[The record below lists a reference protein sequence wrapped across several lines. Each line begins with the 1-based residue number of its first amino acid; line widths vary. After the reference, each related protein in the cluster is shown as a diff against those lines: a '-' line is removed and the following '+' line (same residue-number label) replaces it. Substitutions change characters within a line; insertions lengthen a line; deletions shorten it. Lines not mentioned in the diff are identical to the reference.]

1 MKGKWNKMNKVLVI
15 LTNVA
20 QYGTSAEQTG
30 LWLAEATDFVAK
42 VQAAGF
48 QVDYASAKG
57 GTVPL
62 DPRSLKK
69 VYRSQ
74 EVDTIYQSNDFQTRA
89 LRASL
94 PIAKVNPKDYQGI
107 YFTGG
112 HGVLWDF
119 PNNADFEAA
128 TRQIYQQ
135 GGYVMSV
142 CHGLAGLIFQRD
154 AKGQPLIAGKKVT
167 GFTSAEEVLSGKLF
181 KVPFMTERAAKKA
194 GAHFSQRLPF
204 TSYAVRDGRLI
215 TGQNPMSGHKV
226 AQLFLESVGK

>member
-1 MKGKWNKMNKVLVI
+1 M
-15 LTNVA
+15 
-20 QYGTSAEQTG
+20 
-30 LWLAEATDFVAK
+30 
-42 VQAAGF
+42 
-48 QVDYASAKG
+48 
-57 GTVPL
+57 
-62 DPRSLKK
+62 
-69 VYRSQ
+69 
-74 EVDTIYQSNDFQTRA
+74 
-89 LRASL
+89 RASL
-94 PIAKVNPKDYQGI
+94 PIAKVNPKDYRGI

-135 GGYVMSV
+135 DGYVMSV
-142 CHGLAGLIFQRD
+142 CHGLVGLIFQRD

-167 GFTSAEEVLSGKLF
+167 GFTSTEEVLSGKSF

-204 TSYAVRDGRLI
+204 TSYAVQDGRLI

-226 AQLFLESVGK
+226 AQLFLESVGKKWKQRISPTMVRNN